1 VRFRLHPQPNACGQD
16 TSQQNPFSAKDLD
29 HMGTISQIAA
39 GLDSPCPAFG
49 DQTRA
54 DHGMVGEIVIE

>member
-39 GLDSPCPAFG
+39 RRDSPFPALG
-49 DQTRA
+49 GQTHA